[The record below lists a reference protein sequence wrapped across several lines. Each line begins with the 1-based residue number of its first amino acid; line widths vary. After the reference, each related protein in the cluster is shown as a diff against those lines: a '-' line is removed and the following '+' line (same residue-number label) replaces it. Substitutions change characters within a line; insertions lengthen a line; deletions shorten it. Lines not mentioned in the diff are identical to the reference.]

1 MKKPIYASLAAVLAL
16 CQILTAVP
24 CIPAYAADKTLT
36 VEAARKMALA
46 DNDTY
51 TGLQNKLTLAKVQ
64 YDQSVKSLRLKEKNQ
79 RTFRWSPLLSFHFPE
94 KPDLADEYSYTYKPL
109 EMQSKIDKLEHQ
121 LNDCVYGIYEKVELE
136 FIKVYVLQERISFN
150 EDRVK
155 TYETTT
161 AKNRVR
167 LLLGQANK
175 SDIDAMEKKV
185 KTLNNTLASDKR
197 KYESEKEKLSDLVG
211 VDVSLSYQFASPF
224 ADADLPRNQLY
235 QLISTTLDQDDSFY
249 QTKVDTANGLLALNI
264 NYNLMKNQYGSKMN
278 LIDSFVTQARNGKKL
293 DSAAFK
299 LRYNELLNKIDEP
312 WQGKKKI
319 LFIRFPKEWLKG
331 AIDGVRYVEDEPYAL
346 YEAAIEYQSL
356 LKEEESAK
364 KELTST
370 VKDYYEN
377 YVSARNTSRSLE
389 DDEKSKK
396 AELKKA
402 SLSNMMGKM
411 TYEEYGAVQE
421 EYEDLQMDK
430 LDAQAAYSEILYSL
444 NRLTCGAISSYIRS
458 SSTSLSQASGGQSYV
473 VEDEGDG
480 VYYYIHSLVSGN
492 LFEFGLSVPD
502 DFEPEITDYELWV
515 DSVQIGDRTP
525 ADQSIRHLALD
536 IQNVNR
542 AFVRLYNGDT
552 FVDDCDFDAQTYSGK
567 LSVKSYRVET
577 REGKTVA
584 SYETDTTASGLFR
597 LKIKPQAGEAIE
609 YFNIK
614 TEDGNYLLS
623 DAKIPVSQ
631 KFQYLAMAKSSLD
644 SLIISFY
651 DKDQKLLY
659 EGTFNTSD
667 LTIQK
672 KE

>member
-1 MKKPIYASLAAVLAL
+1 MKKPIYATLAAVLAL

-51 TGLQNKLTLAKVQ
+51 TGFQNKLTLAKVQ

-224 ADADLPRNQLY
+224 ADADLPRDQLD

-264 NYNLMKNQYGSKMN
+264 NYNLMKNHYGSKMN

-299 LRYNELLNKIDEP
+299 LRYNELLNKVDEP

-623 DAKIPVSQ
+623 DAKISVSQ

>member
-264 NYNLMKNQYGSKMN
+264 NYNLMKNHYGSKMN

-299 LRYNELLNKIDEP
+299 LRYNELLNKVDEP

-346 YEAAIEYQSL
+346 YEAAVEYQSL

-444 NRLTCGAISSYIRS
+444 NRLTCGAISSYIKS

-515 DSVQIGDRTP
+515 DGVQIGDRTP

>member
-51 TGLQNKLTLAKVQ
+51 TGFQNKLTLAKVQ

-224 ADADLPRNQLY
+224 ADADLPRDQLD

-264 NYNLMKNQYGSKMN
+264 NYNLMKNHYGSKMN

-299 LRYNELLNKIDEP
+299 LRYNELLNKVDEP

-577 REGKTVA
+577 REGKNVA

>member
-1 MKKPIYASLAAVLAL
+1 MKKTIFASLAAVLAVS
-16 CQILTAVP
+16 QILTAMP

-109 EMQSKIDKLEHQ
+109 EMQSKIDKLKHQ

-211 VDVSLSYQFASPF
+211 VDVSLSYKFASPF
-224 ADADLPRNQLY
+224 ADADLSRDQLD
-235 QLISTTLDQDDSFY
+235 QLISATLDQDDSFY
-249 QTKVDTANGLLALNI
+249 QTKTDTANGLLALNI
-264 NYNLMKNQYGSKMN
+264 NYNLMRNQYGSKMN
-278 LIDSFVTQARNGKKL
+278 LIDSFVNQARSGKKL

-299 LRYNELLNKIDEP
+299 LRYNELLNKVDEP

-319 LFIRFPKEWLKG
+319 LFVRFPKEWLKG

-346 YEAAIEYQSL
+346 YEAAVEYQSL
-356 LKEEESAK
+356 LKEEESAQ

-389 DDEKSKK
+389 KDEKSKK

-402 SLSNMMGKM
+402 SVSNMMGKM
-411 TYEEYGAVQE
+411 TYEEYSAVQE

-430 LDAQAAYSEILYSL
+430 LDAQAAYSEILYSFD
-444 NRLTCGAISSYIRS
+444 RLTCGAISSYIKS

-502 DFEPEITDYELWV
+502 AFEPEITDYELWV
-515 DSVQIGDRTP
+515 DGVQIGNRTP

-536 IQNVNR
+536 IQNVGR

-577 REGKTVA
+577 KTGKTVA
-584 SYETDTTASGLFR
+584 SYETGSTASGLFQ
-597 LKIKPQAGEAIE
+597 LKIKPQAGENIA

-614 TEDGNYLLS
+614 TEDGNYLIS
-623 DAKIPVSQ
+623 DAKIPVGQ

-644 SLIISFY
+644 SLVISFY

>member
-1 MKKPIYASLAAVLAL
+1 MKKPIYATLAAVLAL

-51 TGLQNKLTLAKVQ
+51 TGFQNKLTLAKVQ

-224 ADADLPRNQLY
+224 ADADLPRDQLD

-264 NYNLMKNQYGSKMN
+264 NYNLMKNHYGSKMN

-299 LRYNELLNKIDEP
+299 LRYNELLNKVDEP

>member
-1 MKKPIYASLAAVLAL
+1 MKKPIYASLAAVFAL

-51 TGLQNKLTLAKVQ
+51 TGFQNKLTLAKVQ

-121 LNDCVYGIYEKVELE
+121 LNDCAYGIYEKVELE

-224 ADADLPRNQLY
+224 ADADLPRDQLD

-264 NYNLMKNQYGSKMN
+264 NYNLMKNHYGSKMN

-299 LRYNELLNKIDEP
+299 LRYNELLNKVDEP

-577 REGKTVA
+577 REGKNVA

>member
-51 TGLQNKLTLAKVQ
+51 TGFQNKLTLAKVQ

-224 ADADLPRNQLY
+224 ADADLPRDQLD

-264 NYNLMKNQYGSKMN
+264 NYNLMKNHYGSKMN

-299 LRYNELLNKIDEP
+299 LRYNELLNKVDEP

>member
-51 TGLQNKLTLAKVQ
+51 TGFQNKLTLAKVQ

-121 LNDCVYGIYEKVELE
+121 LNDCIYGIYEKVELE

-224 ADADLPRNQLY
+224 ADADLPRDQLD

-264 NYNLMKNQYGSKMN
+264 NYNLMKNHYGSKMN

-299 LRYNELLNKIDEP
+299 LRYNELLNKVDEP

-577 REGKTVA
+577 REGKNVA

>member
-51 TGLQNKLTLAKVQ
+51 TGFQNKLTLAKVQ

-224 ADADLPRNQLY
+224 ADADLPRDQLD

-264 NYNLMKNQYGSKMN
+264 NYNLMKNHYGSKMN

-299 LRYNELLNKIDEP
+299 LRYNELLNKVDEP

-623 DAKIPVSQ
+623 DAKISVSQ

>member
-1 MKKPIYASLAAVLAL
+1 MKRPIFAGMAAVLAI

-36 VEAARKMALA
+36 VDAARKMALA

-94 KPDLADEYSYTYKPL
+94 KADLADEYSYTYKPL

-121 LNDCVYGIYEKVELE
+121 LDDCVYGIYEKVELE

-197 KYESEKEKLSDLVG
+197 KYEFEKEKLSELVG
-211 VDVSLSYQFASPF
+211 VDISLSYKFASPF
-224 ADADLPRNQLY
+224 ADADLPRDQLD
-235 QLISTTLDQDDSFY
+235 QLISTALDQDDSFY
-249 QTKVDTANGLLALNI
+249 QTKVDTANGLLSLNI

-299 LRYNELLNKIDEP
+299 LRYNELLNKVDEP

-319 LFIRFPKEWLKG
+319 LFVKFPKEWLKG

-346 YEAAIEYQSL
+346 YEAAVEYQSL

-389 DDEKSKK
+389 DDEKNKK

-411 TYEEYGAVQE
+411 TYEEYSAVQE

-444 NRLTCGAISSYIRS
+444 NRLTCGAISSYIKS

-515 DSVQIGDRTP
+515 DGVRIGNRTP

-552 FVDDCDFDAQTYSGK
+552 FVDDCDFDAQTYSAK
-567 LSVKSYRVET
+567 LSVKSYRVEK

-584 SYETDTTASGLFR
+584 SYETDTTDSGLFR

-644 SLIISFY
+644 SLFISFY

>member
-1 MKKPIYASLAAVLAL
+1 MKKPIYASLASVLAL

-224 ADADLPRNQLY
+224 ADADLPRNQLD

-299 LRYNELLNKIDEP
+299 LRYNELLNKVDEP

-346 YEAAIEYQSL
+346 YEAAVEYQSL

-444 NRLTCGAISSYIRS
+444 NRLTCGAISSYIKS

-515 DSVQIGDRTP
+515 DGVQIGDRTP

>member
-1 MKKPIYASLAAVLAL
+1 
-16 CQILTAVP
+16 
-24 CIPAYAADKTLT
+24 
-36 VEAARKMALA
+36 
-46 DNDTY
+46 
-51 TGLQNKLTLAKVQ
+51 
-64 YDQSVKSLRLKEKNQ
+64 
-79 RTFRWSPLLSFHFPE
+79 
-94 KPDLADEYSYTYKPL
+94 
-109 EMQSKIDKLEHQ
+109 MQSKIDKLEHQ

-224 ADADLPRNQLY
+224 ADADLPRDQLD

-264 NYNLMKNQYGSKMN
+264 NYNLMKNHYGSKMN

-299 LRYNELLNKIDEP
+299 LRYNELLNKVDEP

-430 LDAQAAYSEILYSL
+430 LDAQEAYSEILYSL

-623 DAKIPVSQ
+623 DAKISVSQ

>member
-51 TGLQNKLTLAKVQ
+51 TGFQNKLTLAKVQ

-224 ADADLPRNQLY
+224 ADADLPRDQLD

-264 NYNLMKNQYGSKMN
+264 NYNLMKNHYGSKMN

-299 LRYNELLNKIDEP
+299 LRYNELLNKVDEP

-502 DFEPEITDYELWV
+502 DFELWV

-623 DAKIPVSQ
+623 DAKISVSQ

>member
-51 TGLQNKLTLAKVQ
+51 TGFQNKLTLAKVQ

-224 ADADLPRNQLY
+224 ADADLPRDQLD

-264 NYNLMKNQYGSKMN
+264 NYNLMKNHYGSKMN

-299 LRYNELLNKIDEP
+299 LRYNELLNKVDEP

-542 AFVRLYNGDT
+542 AFARLYNGDT

-623 DAKIPVSQ
+623 DAKISVSQ

>member
-1 MKKPIYASLAAVLAL
+1 MKKPIYATLAAVLAL

-51 TGLQNKLTLAKVQ
+51 TGFQNKLTLAKVQ

-185 KTLNNTLASDKR
+185 KILNNTLASDKR

-224 ADADLPRNQLY
+224 ADADLPRDQLD

-264 NYNLMKNQYGSKMN
+264 NYNLMKNHYGSKMN

-299 LRYNELLNKIDEP
+299 LRYNELLNKVDEP

-623 DAKIPVSQ
+623 DAKISVSQ

>member
-51 TGLQNKLTLAKVQ
+51 TGFQNKLTLAKVQ

-224 ADADLPRNQLY
+224 ADADLPRDQLD

-264 NYNLMKNQYGSKMN
+264 NYNLMKNHYGSKMN

-299 LRYNELLNKIDEP
+299 LRYNELLNKVDEP

-331 AIDGVRYVEDEPYAL
+331 AIDGVRYVEDEPYAP

-577 REGKTVA
+577 REGKNVA

-667 LTIQK
+667 FTIQK

>member
-1 MKKPIYASLAAVLAL
+1 MKKPIYATLAAVLAL

-51 TGLQNKLTLAKVQ
+51 TGFQNKLTLAKVQ

-224 ADADLPRNQLY
+224 ADADLPRDQLD

-264 NYNLMKNQYGSKMN
+264 NYNLMKNHYGSKMN

-299 LRYNELLNKIDEP
+299 LRYNELLNKVDEP

-444 NRLTCGAISSYIRS
+444 NRLTCGAISSYVRS

-623 DAKIPVSQ
+623 DAKISVSQ

>member
-51 TGLQNKLTLAKVQ
+51 TGFQNKLTLAKVQ

-224 ADADLPRNQLY
+224 ADADLPRDQLD

-264 NYNLMKNQYGSKMN
+264 NYNLMKNHYGSKMN

-299 LRYNELLNKIDEP
+299 LRYNELLNKVDEP

-667 LTIQK
+667 LIIQK

>member
-224 ADADLPRNQLY
+224 ADADLPRNQLD

-299 LRYNELLNKIDEP
+299 LRYNELLNKVDEP

-346 YEAAIEYQSL
+346 YEAAVEYQSL
-356 LKEEESAK
+356 LKEKESAK

-444 NRLTCGAISSYIRS
+444 NRLTCGAISSYIKS

-515 DSVQIGDRTP
+515 DGVQIGDRTP

-623 DAKIPVSQ
+623 DAKIPVSR

>member
-1 MKKPIYASLAAVLAL
+1 MKKPIFAAMAAVLAVS
-16 CQILTAVP
+16 QILTVLP

-51 TGLQNKLTLAKVQ
+51 TGLQNKLTLTKVQ

-109 EMQSKIDKLEHQ
+109 EMQSKIDKLKHQ

-211 VDVSLSYQFASPF
+211 VDVSLSYKFASPF
-224 ADADLPRNQLY
+224 ADADLSRDQLD
-235 QLISTTLDQDDSFY
+235 QLISAALDQDDSFY
-249 QTKVDTANGLLALNI
+249 QTRTDTANGLLALNI
-264 NYNLMKNQYGSKMN
+264 NYNLMRNQYGSKMN
-278 LIDSFVTQARNGKKL
+278 LIDSFVTQARTGKKL

-299 LRYNELLNKIDEP
+299 LRYNELLNKVDEP

-319 LFIRFPKEWLKG
+319 LFVRFPKEWLKG

-346 YEAAIEYQSL
+346 YEAAVEYQSL
-356 LKEEESAK
+356 LKEEESAR

-389 DDEKSKK
+389 EDEKSKK

-402 SLSNMMGKM
+402 SISNMMGKM
-411 TYEEYGAVQE
+411 TYEEYSAVQE

-430 LDAQAAYSEILYSL
+430 LDAMAAYSEILYSFD
-444 NRLTCGAISSYIRS
+444 RLTCGAISSYIKS

-502 DFEPEITDYELWV
+502 AFEPEITDYELWV
-515 DSVQIGDRTP
+515 DGVQIGNRTP

-536 IQNVNR
+536 IQNVSR

-577 REGKTVA
+577 KTGKTVA
-584 SYETDTTASGLFR
+584 SYETDTTASGLFQ
-597 LKIKPQAGEAIE
+597 LKIKPQAGENIA

-614 TEDGNYLLS
+614 TEDGNYLIS
-623 DAKIPVSQ
+623 DAKIPVGQ

>member
-51 TGLQNKLTLAKVQ
+51 TGFQNKLTLAKVQ

-224 ADADLPRNQLY
+224 ADADLPRDQLD

-264 NYNLMKNQYGSKMN
+264 NYNLMKNHYGSKMN

-299 LRYNELLNKIDEP
+299 LRYNELLNKVDEP

-552 FVDDCDFDAQTYSGK
+552 FVDDCDFDAQTYSEK

>member
-1 MKKPIYASLAAVLAL
+1 MKKPIYASLAAVFAL

-51 TGLQNKLTLAKVQ
+51 TGFQNKLTLAKVQ

-224 ADADLPRNQLY
+224 ADADLPRDQLD

-264 NYNLMKNQYGSKMN
+264 NYNLMKNHYGSKMN

-299 LRYNELLNKIDEP
+299 LRYNELLNKVDEP

-502 DFEPEITDYELWV
+502 DFEPEITDYELWI

>member
-1 MKKPIYASLAAVLAL
+1 M
-16 CQILTAVP
+16 
-24 CIPAYAADKTLT
+24 
-36 VEAARKMALA
+36 
-46 DNDTY
+46 
-51 TGLQNKLTLAKVQ
+51 
-64 YDQSVKSLRLKEKNQ
+64 
-79 RTFRWSPLLSFHFPE
+79 
-94 KPDLADEYSYTYKPL
+94 
-109 EMQSKIDKLEHQ
+109 
-121 LNDCVYGIYEKVELE
+121 
-136 FIKVYVLQERISFN
+136 
-150 EDRVK
+150 
-155 TYETTT
+155 
-161 AKNRVR
+161 
-167 LLLGQANK
+167 
-175 SDIDAMEKKV
+175 
-185 KTLNNTLASDKR
+185 
-197 KYESEKEKLSDLVG
+197 
-211 VDVSLSYQFASPF
+211 
-224 ADADLPRNQLY
+224 
-235 QLISTTLDQDDSFY
+235 
-249 QTKVDTANGLLALNI
+249 
-264 NYNLMKNQYGSKMN
+264 
-278 LIDSFVTQARNGKKL
+278 
-293 DSAAFK
+293 
-299 LRYNELLNKIDEP
+299 
-312 WQGKKKI
+312 
-319 LFIRFPKEWLKG
+319 FIRFPKEWLKG

-346 YEAAIEYQSL
+346 YEAAVEYQSL
-356 LKEEESAK
+356 LKEKESAK

-444 NRLTCGAISSYIRS
+444 NRLTCGAISSYIKS

-515 DSVQIGDRTP
+515 DGVQIGDRTP

>member
-94 KPDLADEYSYTYKPL
+94 KLDLADEYSYTYKPL
-109 EMQSKIDKLEHQ
+109 EMQTKIDKLEHQ

-224 ADADLPRNQLY
+224 ADADLPRNQLD

-299 LRYNELLNKIDEP
+299 LRYNELLNKVDEP

-346 YEAAIEYQSL
+346 YEAAVEYQSL

-444 NRLTCGAISSYIRS
+444 NRLTCGAISSYIKS

-515 DSVQIGDRTP
+515 DGVQIGDRTP

-614 TEDGNYLLS
+614 TENGNYLLS

-631 KFQYLAMAKSSLD
+631 KFQYLAMVKSSLD